1 VDTNKLTLPQLKEI
15 ATMEKVVLPEK
26 PRILKANYIE
36 NIDDEEKNEDLPM
49 NVDDREY
56 QETEEAKG
64 EDAANKEATDKEAVI
79 LNLLL
84 WLTHARNCKKENIV
98 IKSGRKT

>member
-36 NIDDEEKNEDLPM
+36 NVDDVDKEKNEDLPM
-49 NVDDREY
+49 NVD
-56 QETEEAKG
+56 
-64 EDAANKEATDKEAVI
+64 V
-79 LNLLL
+79 L
-84 WLTHARNCKKENIV
+84 
-98 IKSGRKT
+98 